1 MLGPAIALAP
11 NRPTIPEANR
21 SYRAK
26 TTTLFNTKSG
36 RTRYKKAKGEQV
48 VVKVA
53 QQCVIWLL
61 TGTNGALQSGC

>member
-1 MLGPAIALAP
+1 MLGPAIALVP

-21 SYRAK
+21 SQRAK

-36 RTRYKKAKGEQV
+36 KTRYKKTKGEQV

-53 QQCVIWLL
+53 HQCVIWLL
-61 TGTNGALQSGC
+61 TGTNGVLQSGC